1 MRDRRRRLC
10 SLVSAVATWTLL
22 GAGCGGDRATAPPP
36 VARVVVTAPATLLQF
51 GEAVTVTAA
60 VLGADGRPLT
70 GRAVQWSSSQE
81 ALATVSATGV
91 VTAGA
96 VRGGTPEPV
105 TITASSEGV
114 AGTVALSVA
123 PVPAAAVALTP
134 GALTLSPG
142 QTQAVA
148 ALLRDATGGTLSGRT
163 ITWSSSAPAVATVSA
178 QGVVTGVA
186 AGTAFIAARSDAAR
200 DSVAVVVVPA
210 ARLVFD
216 VVPAQLPPRFGVGIV
231 VRATLTGS
239 DTLAGFAGTV
249 TLQGEEGAVP
259 FLGQPTAVARGGVAT
274 FHDLAITTAGSYR
287 LRATAPQLGAA
298 VSPPITVAATSTL
311 PTIAV
316 GTVTRSVVG
325 AGYPGTSRYQVPV
338 TLRDGAGQLA
348 GPTPVTAAIVRGS
361 ATVLAGATT
370 VTTAQGV
377 ATFDL
382 TLRGTETLDLLLT
395 APGYQAK
402 VQGVANPTST
412 VAAVLAQRQG
422 ADSVVAVGAVARI
435 SATLANRSAASAH
448 AVTYEVS
455 WNPAQLSLATD
466 TMAVSTAPAINR
478 TQLAEGVLRVTL
490 AESSRL
496 ATAGAEVVLQ
506 RLQLLVRPGAS
517 GEQRVRIV
525 TLELRGATGE
535 LLAPRATAETSFRVP

>member
-1 MRDRRRRLC
+1 
-10 SLVSAVATWTLL
+10 
-22 GAGCGGDRATAPPP
+22 
-36 VARVVVTAPATLLQF
+36 
-51 GEAVTVTAA
+51 
-60 VLGADGRPLT
+60 VL
-70 GRAVQWSSSQE
+70 WHSSQE

-91 VTAGA
+91 VTAGV

-114 AGTVALSVA
+114 SGTVALSVA
-123 PVPAAAVALTP
+123 PIPAATVALTP
-134 GALTLSPG
+134 GALTLQPG
-142 QTQAVA
+142 QAQPLA

-163 ITWSSSAPAVATVSA
+163 ITWGSSAPAVATVNS

-186 AGTAFIAARSDAAR
+186 AGAAFIAARSDAAR

-216 VVPAQLPPRFGVGIV
+216 VVPTQVLPGFGVGIV

-239 DTLAGFAGTV
+239 DTLTGFAGAV
-249 TLQGEEGAVP
+249 TLQGDEGAVP
-259 FLGQPTAVARGGVAT
+259 FLGVPTAVARGGVVT

-287 LRATAPQLGAA
+287 LRATAPALGAA
-298 VSPPITVAATSTL
+298 VSPPITVTATSTL

-316 GTVTRSVVG
+316 GPVTRSVVG
-325 AGYPGTSRYQVPV
+325 AGYPGTARYQVPV

-348 GPTPVTAAIVRGS
+348 APTPVTVAIVRGS

-370 VTTAQGV
+370 LTTAQGA

-382 TLRGTETLDLLLT
+382 TLRGTEALDLLLT

-422 ADSVVAVGAVARI
+422 ADSVVAAGASARI
-435 SATLANRSAASAH
+435 TATLANRAATPAH

-455 WNPAQLSLATD
+455 WNPAQLSLAAD
-466 TMAVSTAPAINR
+466 TMAVGTAPVINR

-496 ATAGAEVVLQ
+496 AAAGAEVALQ

-535 LLAPRATAETSFRVP
+535 LLAPRVTAETAFRVP